1 MFIFVDW
8 KTAMTR
14 EEHKARHELL
24 HKHFDELMADF
35 IGDTG
40 SLPSETNL
48 LELMEWSYTQTQN
61 PTSVE
66 KAQNKAP
73 LVLHK
78 DWKKFYAIKSL
89 ERL

>member
-1 MFIFVDW
+1 
-8 KTAMTR
+8 MTQ

-48 LELMEWSYTQTQN
+48 LELLKWSYAQTQN
-61 PTSVE
+61 PAS
-66 KAQNKAP
+66 
-73 LVLHK
+73 
-78 DWKKFYAIKSL
+78 IKQETDETL
-89 ERL
+89 